1 MFSRRGSMAL
11 AVLLLG
17 GTLAACGAGE
27 PKASAG
33 LSGNALDMCVAKATE
48 LKKSKLAEPPLKVL
62 APFDMAKNK
71 GKSIWI
77 INAARVPLLQRVS
90 DGAQA
95 AATAAGL
102 SVKVVYGDGSTN
114 TAQAA
119 MQQAIAQGA
128 NGIALVAVDPTTI
141 QDSVN
146 QAAKAGIVVT
156 DVGNRSVGDPLRP
169 GVAGQLGYDVPAE
182 MAAMAGWIMADS
194 KCSADTLMYSPSAL
208 SITSAGAKAFQ
219 AQYQAL
225 CPSCAFEL
233 KDLDYGNFA
242 STLTAEVQ
250 TDLRRNPNLD
260 YIFAIIGSSV
270 PEVDAGLRGNDHV
283 RVLTHDGLDDNLEAL
298 RKGTTHVVANF
309 AFAPNEAIGWQV
321 IDQQGR
327 LLLGEKDALDLTIPT
342 RMVDATDIG
351 ATNDDIWPSFTG
363 AQKTYTA
370 AWK

>member
-1 MFSRRGSMAL
+1 MAL
-11 AVLLLG
+11 AVVLIG

-33 LSGNALDMCVAKATE
+33 LSGNALEACVAKAAE

-62 APFDMAKNK
+62 APFEMSKNK

-95 AATAAGL
+95 AASAAGM
-102 SVKVVYGDGSTN
+102 SVKIVYGDGSTN
-114 TAQAA
+114 SAQAA

-128 NGIALVAVDPTTI
+128 DGIALVAVDPGTI
-141 QDSVN
+141 QASVD
-146 QAAKAGIVVT
+146 QASKAGIVVT
-156 DVGNRSVGDPLRP
+156 DVGNRSVQDSLRP

-182 MAAMAGWIMADS
+182 MAAMAGWIMVDS
-194 KCSADTLMYSPSAL
+194 KCSANTLMYSPSAL

-219 AQYQAL
+219 AEYREL
-225 CPSCAFEL
+225 CPDCAFEL

-250 TDLRRNPNLD
+250 TDLRRNPDLD

-283 RVLTHDGLDDNLEAL
+283 RVLTHDGLDDNLDGL
-298 RKGTTHVVANF
+298 RKGNTHVVADF

-327 LLLGEKDALDLTIPT
+327 LMLGEKDAVTLTIPT
-342 RMVDATDIG
+342 RMVDASDIG
-351 ATNDDIWPSFTG
+351 ATNGDIWPSFTR
-363 AQKTYTA
+363 AQQAYTA